1 MSVNKS
7 IAQILAASAIT
18 FLAAHTFAGANAM
31 MAGTTQLSLTKT
43 ISNYASA
50 SDADSVFGFSC
61 HCWSKRRCAGDH
73 QGAILSV
80 SRG

>member
-31 MAGTTQLSLTKT
+31 MAGFLSKSAETET
-43 ISNYASA
+43 IY
-50 SDADSVFGFSC
+50 
-61 HCWSKRRCAGDH
+61 
-73 QGAILSV
+73 L
-80 SRG
+80 